1 MEQGGRGG
9 QRLFNGEAV
18 YSASLT
24 VQEFPGKSAKDGFSF
39 RADVR
44 SDGLLQVDGHMR
56 DGQRWTV
63 SVYRDLPPFLALAL
77 DRAFRGR
84 GLVRAAVLLPW
95 AIPTVVV
102 ALVWHEWAE
111 LLVRGRWIP
120 VDPSFEQ
127 APAEGPRFTIARFE
141 DADAAGRAEAGRKV
155 LACWSGAPD
164 AR

>member
-44 SDGLLQVDGHMR
+44 SDGLLQVDGFMR

-63 SVYRDLPPFLALAL
+63 SVYRDLPPFLEVGPFACAVVGLLASS
-77 DRAFRGR
+77 A
-84 GLVRAAVLLPW
+84 
-95 AIPTVVV
+95 
-102 ALVWHEWAE
+102 
-111 LLVRGRWIP
+111 
-120 VDPSFEQ
+120 SSN
-127 APAEGPRFTIARFE
+127 PARSSRP
-141 DADAAGRAEAGRKV
+141 
-155 LACWSGAPD
+155 
-164 AR
+164 